1 MKNLK
6 KIAASVV
13 AATAVVSSVAVT
25 ASADYQ
31 VTGSINERTGC
42 FQIHIFGMPQEF
54 FDYSKYSTQS
64 CLLVLGDNVD
74 GCKGIRF
81 DNGVNKHSCYMLD
94 EDTKYCDFFAHT
106 SKDDKGELSL
116 WIEFYGAE
124 DQNKYLDEIIRHDHG
139 SIFLYCTYEDS
150 NGEKIS
156 VSFNSKGDHV
166 EAEYDEPVT
175 FTWKGIGSTS
185 EPTSSTAS
193 EPTSSAP
200 TSEPAASAQTS
211 TPASEPAA
219 SAPESTAASSE
230 NTAKPN
236 PVTGIGGI
244 SLTFAAAA
252 IAAGA
257 VVVARKKK

>member
-1 MKNLK
+1 MKTLK
-6 KIAASVV
+6 RIAASVV
-13 AATAVVSSVAVT
+13 AATAVVSSVAIT
-25 ASADYQ
+25 ANADYQ
-31 VTGSINERTGC
+31 ITGSIRETSGC
-42 FQIHIFGMPQEF
+42 FQIHIFGLPQEF
-54 FDYSKYSTQS
+54 FDNSKYSLHS
-64 CLLVLGDNVD
+64 CLLVLGDNVE
-74 GCKGIRF
+74 GCKGIRY
-81 DNGVNKHSCYMLD
+81 DYGSKNSCYMLD
-94 EDTKYCDFFAHT
+94 ADTKYCDFWSHL
-106 SKDDKGELSL
+106 SKDDNGELSL
-116 WIEFYGAE
+116 WIEFYGTE
-124 DQNKYLDEIIRHDHG
+124 DQDKYLDEIIRHDHG

-166 EAEYDEPVT
+166 EEDYDEPVT
-175 FTWKGIGSTS
+175 FAWKGIGSTS

-200 TSEPAASAQTS
+200 TSEPAASTQTS
-211 TPASEPAA
+211 TPASEPAV

-230 NTAKPN
+230 STAKPN

-244 SLTFAAAA
+244 SLTFAAAV